1 MEALYPLLIVI
12 AIGILLLI
20 IAHWSRKSFE
30 KTHGKITFKEQCQ
43 TLVIFL
49 IWVLCLSLWM
59 FQWPI
64 SFGWFYSVM
73 LLLNFPL
80 IKTNPDRSLAWRI
93 QETAFLAMI
102 VMAPFV
108 LLYHGYELTTG

>member
-1 MEALYPLLIVI
+1 MQALYPLLIVLVI
-12 AIGILLLI
+12 AVVLI
-20 IAHWSRKSFE
+20 FIARWSRKSFE

-43 TLVIFL
+43 SFVIFL
-49 IWVLCLSLWM
+49 VWILFLSSWM
-59 FQWPI
+59 LQWPI
-64 SFGWFYSVM
+64 SFGWFYSIM

-102 VMAPFV
+102 IMAPFV
-108 LLYHGYELTTG
+108 LLYYMN

>member
-1 MEALYPLLIVI
+1 MEVLYPLLIVLVI
-12 AIGILLLI
+12 AFLLI
-20 IAHWSRKSFE
+20 FVARWSRKSFE

-49 IWVLCLSLWM
+49 VWIFFLSIWM
-59 FQWPI
+59 IQWPV
-64 SFGWFYSVM
+64 SFGWFYSAM

-80 IKTNPDRSLAWRI
+80 IKSTPDRTLAWKI

-108 LLYHGYELTTG
+108 LLYYMQ